1 MTELRDQL
9 QASLGT
15 VYASSASWGPAGWR
29 RSTMQPSMMAIAA
42 WAARERDKAIAY
54 ADRAER
60 ERDPLFVLM
69 ARLWPGYA
77 PMRQDP
83 RFKAIVPRLNLPEHL
98 RR

>member
-15 VYASSASWGPAGWR
+15 AYTLEHELGASGWR
-29 RSTMQPSMMAIAA
+29 RSTMQPPMMAIAA
-42 WAARERDKAIAY
+42 WAAGERDKAIAY